1 MAVYIVKLSGNLA
14 DYVLHRHGLG
24 LVSIGV
30 IIGKKILLFQNVVS
44 SHLFKLNIEVAYVA
58 HLSLQ
63 TQDGWLDNGRE

>member
-30 IIGKKILLFQNVVS
+30 IIGKKIVLFQATS
-44 SHLFKLNIEVAYVA
+44 S
-58 HLSLQ
+58 S
-63 TQDGWLDNGRE
+63 